1 MSESPTKQ
9 QLNAQLAIEIYKK
22 REDGNEK
29 TIKSSIVAL
38 QYGMSPKAIRDIWN
52 RRTWFDMKVA
62 RSMTWPLPCCFRSHA
77 TEFLWTVEEREE
89 YYSHRRC
96 LQCRLAQ
103 NGDDNGSDC
112 DLADECIAEF
122 CSVCAL
128 HTGPGRPVGSK
139 DSKPRKKKIRTGY
152 NMLANPSKSL
162 HLKPQEFPNSCH
174 IEPENI
180 TSLRRHEQEYQNEFL
195 KPGQTQSPPPD
206 FDAFFLP
213 EHHAYEGETVEKRRD
228 QPIRCAEIHSELT
241 DHMLSG
247 SLLASGQDT
256 QEISGSSLICGPSQE
271 PMPGSAPTLLEDAVN
286 KQQNALQTWDNFWP

>member
-1 MSESPTKQ
+1 
-9 QLNAQLAIEIYKK
+9 
-22 REDGNEK
+22 
-29 TIKSSIVAL
+29 
-38 QYGMSPKAIRDIWN
+38 
-52 RRTWFDMKVA
+52 
-62 RSMTWPLPCCFRSHA
+62 
-77 TEFLWTVEEREE
+77 
-89 YYSHRRC
+89 
-96 LQCRLAQ
+96 
-103 NGDDNGSDC
+103 
-112 DLADECIAEF
+112 
-122 CSVCAL
+122 
-128 HTGPGRPVGSK
+128 
-139 DSKPRKKKIRTGY
+139 
-152 NMLANPSKSL
+152 
-162 HLKPQEFPNSCH
+162 LKPQEFPNSCH